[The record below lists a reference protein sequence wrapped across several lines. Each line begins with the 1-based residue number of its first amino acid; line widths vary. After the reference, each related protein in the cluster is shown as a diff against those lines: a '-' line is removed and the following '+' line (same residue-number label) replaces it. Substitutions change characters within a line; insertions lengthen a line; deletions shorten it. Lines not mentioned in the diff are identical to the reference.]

1 MDTYEAA
8 ADTEIVELTET
19 EAIVQ
24 LNENMIQGQALISAL
39 IGMLIGF
46 FALRELLKIWLE

>member
-1 MDTYEAA
+1 MDTYENT

-19 EAIVQ
+19 ESIAQ
-24 LNENMIQGQALISAL
+24 LNENMIQGLALITAL

-46 FALRELLKIWLE
+46 FALKELFKIWLE

>member
-1 MDTYEAA
+1 MDTYENA

-24 LNENMIQGQALISAL
+24 LNENIIQGQALISAL

-46 FALRELLKIWLE
+46 FALKELFKIWLE

>member
-46 FALRELLKIWLE
+46 LALKELLRVWLE

>member
-1 MDTYEAA
+1 MDTYENA

-46 FALRELLKIWLE
+46 FALKELFKIWLE